1 MDSMIAAKPSRMGR
15 PPLGVRATKVRL
27 TDDQLRRIDQLV
39 GARRMAAWIRDAINR
54 ELERQEAERAAERAA
69 IEQRRS

>member
-1 MDSMIAAKPSRMGR
+1 MDSLIAAKAHRMGR

-39 GARRMAAWIRDAINR
+39 GSRRMAAWIRSAIDR
-54 ELERQEAERAAERAA
+54 ELERQERERPASRPETTA
-69 IEQRRS
+69 RS

>member
-1 MDSMIAAKPSRMGR
+1 MDSLIAAKAHRMGR

-39 GARRMAAWIRDAINR
+39 GSRRMAAWIRDAIDR
-54 ELERQEAERAAERAA
+54 ELERQERERATTRPEATA
-69 IEQRRS
+69 RS

>member
-1 MDSMIAAKPSRMGR
+1 MDSLIAAKPHRMGR

-39 GARRMAAWIRDAINR
+39 GSRRMAAWIRSAIDR
-54 ELERQEAERAAERAA
+54 ELERQERERPTSRPEPTP
-69 IEQRRS
+69 RS

>member
-54 ELERQEAERAAERAA
+54 ELERQEAERAAHSAA
-69 IEQRRS
+69 ATQRRS

>member
-1 MDSMIAAKPSRMGR
+1 MDSLDTAKATRMGR

-39 GARRMAAWIRDAINR
+39 GARRMAAWIRDAIDR
-54 ELERQEAERAAERAA
+54 ELERQEAERDTT
-69 IEQRRS
+69 QPRS

>member
-1 MDSMIAAKPSRMGR
+1 MDSLIAAKAHRMGR

-39 GARRMAAWIRDAINR
+39 GSRRMAAWIRDAIDR
-54 ELERQEAERAAERAA
+54 ELERQEAERPTTRPEATA
-69 IEQRRS
+69 RS